1 MKIQAVGRG
10 LRRPPTIRLVENQL
24 QIVPLSEVMYERLKK
39 QYEDNTVKTDM
50 YGNIIRPYTLH

>member
-1 MKIQAVGRG
+1 MNYIEKFQAVGRG
-10 LRRPPTIRLVENQL
+10 LRMMENQL